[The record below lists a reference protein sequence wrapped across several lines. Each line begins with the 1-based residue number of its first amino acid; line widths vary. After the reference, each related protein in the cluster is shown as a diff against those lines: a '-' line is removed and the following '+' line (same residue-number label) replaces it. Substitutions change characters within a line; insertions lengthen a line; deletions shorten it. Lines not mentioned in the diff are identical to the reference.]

1 MTSQTY
7 TRQQDNDKLSITV
20 PDSPSTKAQPALRF
34 RQTILGQKIKTHP
47 LASRLT
53 QHHARSSVQ
62 EAIAGFSSSSS
73 HTPNPARGNRKLL
86 NFLIPPDWP
95 RTLAEYV
102 DPTRDEPVLGVH
114 VLSFTDATILVV
126 GFSHVLMDGGGLE
139 ALMAGWSSMT
149 SASST
154 VGQKSSVVVPDL
166 ALHDPLDVIRKQ
178 LSCSA
183 SSPPEKFI
191 LADRAID
198 FASLMPEDSSEP
210 TLADPDW
217 DTSRPGS
224 RWRTIAFSP
233 QALRRIKAEAVSSLP
248 SDSGVDYIS
257 EDDAVTAWLVRTC
270 AGAYRSSAARPL
282 NVMRLY
288 DMRGRLP
295 TVFPPS
301 GTVYVQNAYQL
312 AWTLF
317 DAAGPV
323 SGITT
328 YADANGGE
336 RKAMT
341 LGAVAA
347 ALRSSITTQTTPGQ
361 IVAAMAARGQDGSTP
376 IYGSPAGRFMTLNSW
391 VKMDLYSKADFSG
404 AVVARGVEDGD
415 SDAESGDDDYG
426 MDDEVDK
433 KKGLPAFIDF
443 DFALGGA
450 PPGPNVIS
458 SGKCR
463 ETGVRYAMAYLVQD
477 MWPRLEAELEKLG

>member
-1 MTSQTY
+1 M
-7 TRQQDNDKLSITV
+7 
-20 PDSPSTKAQPALRF
+20 
-34 RQTILGQKIKTHP
+34 
-47 LASRLT
+47 
-53 QHHARSSVQ
+53 
-62 EAIAGFSSSSS
+62 
-73 HTPNPARGNRKLL
+73 
-86 NFLIPPDWP
+86 

-126 GFSHVLMDGGGLE
+126 GFSHVLMDGSGLE
-139 ALMAGWSSMT
+139 ALMAGWSAMT

-154 VGQKSSVVVPDL
+154 VGQESSVVVPDL
-166 ALHDPLDVIRKQ
+166 ALHDPLDVVRKQ
-178 LSCSA
+178 LSSA
-183 SSPPEKFI
+183 SPPEKFI

-198 FASLMPEDSSEP
+198 FASLMPEDSSAP
-210 TLADPDW
+210 TPTDPDW

-224 RWRTIAFSP
+224 RWRTIAFSL
-233 QALRRIKAEAVSSLP
+233 QAPRRIKAEAISSLP

-270 AGAYRSSAARPL
+270 AGAYQSAARPL

-295 TVFPPS
+295 DVFPTAS
-301 GTVYVQNAYQL
+301 SSSSSAEGGGAVYVQNAYQL

-323 SGITT
+323 SGIPMS
-328 YADANGGE
+328 YADADGGE

-361 IVAAMAARGQDGSTP
+361 IIAAMAARGQDGSTP
-376 IYGSPAGRFMTLNSW
+376 LYGSPAGGFMTLNSW

-404 AVVARGVEDGD
+404 TIVGGIEDGD

-426 MDDEVDK
+426 TDEEVGK

-443 DFALGGA
+443 DFALGGGA
-450 PPGPNVIS
+450 
-458 SGKCR
+458 
-463 ETGVRYAMAYLVQD
+463 A
-477 MWPRLEAELEKLG
+477 EAECY